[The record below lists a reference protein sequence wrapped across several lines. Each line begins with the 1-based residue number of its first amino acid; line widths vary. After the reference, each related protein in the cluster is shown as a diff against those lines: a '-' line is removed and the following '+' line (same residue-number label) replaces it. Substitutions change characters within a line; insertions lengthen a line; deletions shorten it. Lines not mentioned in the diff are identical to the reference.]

1 MAVVKTCAQYNLQA
15 SPSVHLYPFAWHMMR
30 LHPRQWHGIIFNRV
44 DGRYCLEPHMTR
56 ETMFTVQEVADQLN
70 VHPDTVRQWIR
81 SGKLEAIDLGGRAG
95 FRVSESAL
103 QKFIRERKVR
113 PQGT

>member
-1 MAVVKTCAQYNLQA
+1 
-15 SPSVHLYPFAWHMMR
+15 
-30 LHPRQWHGIIFNRV
+30 
-44 DGRYCLEPHMTR
+44 MTR
-56 ETMFTVQEVADQLN
+56 ETMYTVQEVADQLN

-81 SGKLEAIDLGGRAG
+81 SGELEAIDLGGRAG